1 MILAADIGGTTC
13 KLGIFDPSLK
23 QVEKWQIPTDTGR
36 EGRDILPAVHAAFKN
51 KAGELGLDLLE
62 VTGIGIG
69 VPGPVEFE
77 SGTVNGAI
85 NLNWHTH
92 KNVKEEFEFLSGCPV
107 IVDNDANLATLG
119 EQAFGAGRGR
129 KDVVM
134 FTLGTGVGG
143 GLITDHHLV
152 HGTNG
157 SAGELGHIKVA
168 VEEGFICNCGGTG
181 CLESVASTL
190 GLKNMAR
197 KYQPDF
203 KRSPLKEYIEN
214 ESLNAV
220 TVFKSAEME
229 DPLSLFLVER
239 MALYLGIA
247 ISNVTA
253 MTNPSRIL
261 LGGGLS
267 QAGEALRGR
276 VQKYFEEHAFPPS
289 SEGVEVVLAELG
301 NDAGI
306 YGAAKIVTQYYR
318 SGMMEEGPQA

>member
-23 QVEKWQIPTDTGR
+23 QVEKWQIPTDTSR
-36 EGRDILPAVHAAFKN
+36 EGSGILEAVHMSFKQ
-51 KAGELGLDLLE
+51 KLEESELGYGDCRG
-62 VTGIGIG
+62 VGIG

-92 KNVKEEFEFLSGCPV
+92 KNVKEEFESLSGRPV

-134 FTLGTGVGG
+134 FTLGTGAGG
-143 GLITDHHLV
+143 GIITDHHLI
-152 HGTNG
+152 HGANG

-168 VEEGFICNCGGTG
+168 LEEGFICNCGGTG

-190 GLKNMAR
+190 GLKNLAR
-197 KYQPDF
+197 KYQPEF
-203 KRSPLKEYIEN
+203 KRSPLKRYIEN

-220 TVFKSAEME
+220 TVFKNAEKE

-239 MALYLGIA
+239 MALYLGIG

-253 MTNPSRIL
+253 TTNPSRIL

-276 VQKYFEEHAFPPS
+276 VQTYFEKYAFPPS
-289 SEGVEVVLAELG
+289 AEGVEVILAELG

-306 YGAAKIVTQYYR
+306 YGAAKIVSQYI
-318 SGMMEEGPQA
+318 GQK

>member
-1 MILAADIGGTTC
+1 MILAVDIGGTTC
-13 KLGIFDPSLK
+13 KLGIFDLSLK
-23 QVEKWQIPTDTGR
+23 QIAKWQIPTETGR

-51 KAGELGLDLLE
+51 KTGELGLEPLDF
-62 VTGIGIG
+62 TGVGIG

-92 KNVKEEFEFLSGCPV
+92 KNVKEEFESLSGRPV

-119 EQAFGAGRGR
+119 EQAFGAGRGC

-143 GLITDHHLV
+143 GIITDHHLV
-152 HGTNG
+152 HGANG
-157 SAGELGHIKVA
+157 SAGEIGHIKVA
-168 VEEGFICNCGGTG
+168 VEEGFICNCGGAG
-181 CLESVASTL
+181 CLETVASTL

-197 KYQPDF
+197 KYHSEF
-203 KRSPLKEYIEN
+203 KDSPLRQYIEN
-214 ESLNAV
+214 DTLNAL
-220 TVFKSAEME
+220 TVFKNAEKE

-239 MALYLGIA
+239 MAFYLGIG
-247 ISNVTA
+247 ISNVTV
-253 MTNPSRIL
+253 MTNPSHIL

-267 QAGEALRGR
+267 QAGETLRGR
-276 VQKYFEEHAFPPS
+276 VQTYFEEYAFPPAA
-289 SEGVEVVLAELG
+289 EGVEIFLAELG

-306 YGAAKIVTQYYR
+306 YGAAKIVSQYIGR
-318 SGMMEEGPQA
+318 A